1 MGLDS
6 AGVMRGR
13 LQPEQRC
20 HPDWGGAG
28 CAPPTARL
36 PWVAASP
43 TSSERHTHVKPHWW
57 LA

>member
-20 HPDWGGAG
+20 HPDWGG
-28 CAPPTARL
+28 CRL
-36 PWVAASP
+36 CPSH
-43 TSSERHTHVKPHWW
+43 S
-57 LA
+57 